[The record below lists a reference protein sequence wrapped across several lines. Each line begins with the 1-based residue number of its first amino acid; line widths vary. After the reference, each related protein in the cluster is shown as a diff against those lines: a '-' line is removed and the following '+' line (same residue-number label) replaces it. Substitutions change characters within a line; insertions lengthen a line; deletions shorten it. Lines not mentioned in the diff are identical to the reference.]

1 MKVEQVMS
9 PEVVTVAPETSLKDV
24 AELLVRHRIAG
35 VPVCDADGRV
45 IGVVSEADVLW
56 KELGLRA
63 GPRSILDRILELAYE
78 EEERAA
84 ATTAGE
90 AMTSPAITVTPGAAV
105 ARAAELMIEH
115 RVNRLPVVADGRLV
129 GIVARADL
137 VRAFIRSDEEI
148 EREIS
153 DDVLLHTLWV
163 DPDSVSLVVFG
174 GKVSI
179 AGEVDNRST
188 AELIEA
194 YIRRVPGVVS
204 VHSVLTFRVDDL
216 ARRVAASAD
225 QLPRPL

>member
-1 MKVEQVMS
+1 MS
-9 PEVVTVAPETSLKDV
+9 RDVVTVAPETTLKDV
-24 AELLVRHRIAG
+24 TKLLVRHRIAG
-35 VPVCDADGRV
+35 MPVCVTGGV
-45 IGVVSEADVLW
+45 VVGVVSEADILW

-63 GPRSILDRILELAYE
+63 GPRSMVDRILELAYE
-78 EEERAA
+78 EEARAA

-90 AMTSPAITVTPGAAV
+90 AMTSPAITVTPGASV

-137 VRAFIRSDEEI
+137 VRAFNRTDEEI

-153 DDVLLHTLWV
+153 NDVLLHTLWV
-163 DPDSVSLVVFG
+163 DPDSVSLVVLG
-174 GKVSI
+174 GKVSV
-179 AGEVDNRST
+179 AGEVENRST

-204 VHSVLTFRVDDL
+204 VHSALTFQLDDL